1 MTWLLL
7 LVVMKTLQS
16 VVTELFIRGRK
27 LNILL
32 VFISKSYSQV
42 SKNVRI
48 NTTYFFIMKIPDRRE
63 LQEIAT
69 TYLYDIDFD

>member
-1 MTWLLL
+1 
-7 LVVMKTLQS
+7 MKTLQS

-48 NTTYFFIMKIPDRRE
+48 NTTYFFIMKIPERRE

>member
-1 MTWLLL
+1 ML
-7 LVVMKTLQS
+7 LVLMKTLQS

-27 LNILL
+27 LNIPL
-32 VFISKSYSQV
+32 VFISKSYFQV

-48 NTTYFFIMKIPDRRE
+48 NITDFFIMKISDRRE

-69 TYLYDIDFD
+69 TYLYGIDFD

>member
-1 MTWLLL
+1 
-7 LVVMKTLQS
+7 MKTLQS

>member
-1 MTWLLL
+1 
-7 LVVMKTLQS
+7 MKTLQS

-63 LQEIAT
+63 LQEIVT